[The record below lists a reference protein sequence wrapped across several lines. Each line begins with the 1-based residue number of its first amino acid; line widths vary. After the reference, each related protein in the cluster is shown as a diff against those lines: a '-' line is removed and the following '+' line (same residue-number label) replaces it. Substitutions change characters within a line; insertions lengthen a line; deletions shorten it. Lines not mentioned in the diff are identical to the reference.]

1 MNAEQTVVTDDL
13 AIPAELKRVDKPN
26 KGQDTAKK
34 EVVQV
39 KEDFPA
45 GEAITVH

>member
-1 MNAEQTVVTDDL
+1 MNAETNVVNADL
-13 AIPAELKRVDKPN
+13 AIPAEFKRVDKPN
-26 KGQDTAKK
+26 TGKDAAKK